1 MRPARRGAM
10 ARAFFGAALSL
21 LAGAPMVMAASS
33 SGSNSSG
40 GTSGFVPFHGF
51 PPFTQHS
58 GFIPFTVTTDPKAPF
73 PRGFCCVTAAPTPQI
88 VIQFVETPPAPEHKP
103 PPPPQARI
111 ATESGVTV
119 IRGFT
124 AH

>member
-1 MRPARRGAM
+1 MRAARRGALP
-10 ARAFFGAALSL
+10 RTFFAAALAF
-21 LAGAPMVMAASS
+21 LAAVPSTLAAGTG
-33 SGSNSSG
+33 SGSS

-58 GFIPFTVTTDPKAPF
+58 GFVPFTASSNPAF
-73 PRGFCCVTAAPTPQI
+73 PRGLCCVTAAPTPQI

-103 PPPPQARI
+103 PPPPHASI

-119 IRGFT
+119 IRGVAT
-124 AH
+124 H